1 MTICLASDKQN
12 LVFLIYIY
20 IFIIIVE

>member
-20 IFIIIVE
+20 IIIVE